1 MLKNQEKKLV
11 FNVSIVSLVLCLL
24 VSIPWGIEKISTFE
38 IVMKYIVIPALIIV
52 ASIININ
59 IKYRN
64 YRPANKFAT
73 ISSYVPMFSYLV
85 ASLFNALMYLS
96 RSLEVY
102 SKTKWMILAFILIV
116 LCVVFATLSHCYYR
130 AVLVFNKNTSMLFDY
145 SFLAITVIDTLL
157 LSFIARDYSQFA
169 LEAGSLWHILIPGLL
184 GALVVVLLSFI
195 LRNYRDYNDE
205 FKLVDKEPLLEN
217 WMKIREETYY
227 NATEEIM
234 NALYDFSASN
244 LEFEEDEEEA
254 EAVEVETVVEV
265 VDSEETLNKLAQL
278 EAEKAEALAA
288 KERAEAE
295 KAEALA
301 AKERAEA
308 EKAEA
313 LAKLADLEK
322 ENAEKEPEV
331 VTVKDPELEAE
342 MAKLQEENEKH
353 EEEKA
358 RLQEENEKFEEE
370 KARLQ
375 EENEKHEEEK
385 ARLQEEKEATEEE
398 KARLQEELN
407 KREEQDR
414 LEAEEAA
421 RAAEAAEA
429 ARAEKE
435 AAMAAQYKAIRP
447 TYDKM
452 CQYIDAMEGVRNV
465 PTSSGNKFYIGKKLV
480 AIFQKGKGDYRITF
494 QAKDDKFLE
503 FIKNSTDSVD
513 RATSPKGT
521 NWLKFVNKTVTD
533 EEFVKDILKGAVEYV
548 NDEIAA
554 ELAAKE
560 EAKRIKAEEKRKA
573 KEAEKAA
580 KEKEKEKA
588 AKAAAKAK
596 EKAAKEKKAA

>member
-157 LSFIARDYSQFA
+157 LSFIAKDYSQFA

-301 AKERAEA
+301 AKERAEN

-353 EEEKA
+353 
-358 RLQEENEKFEEE
+358 
-370 KARLQ
+370 
-375 EENEKHEEEK
+375 
-385 ARLQEEKEATEEE
+385 EEE

-480 AIFQKGKGDYRITF
+480 AIFQNGKADYRITF

-521 NWLKFVNKTVTD
+521 NWLKFVNKGVTD

-596 EKAAKEKKAA
+596 AKEKAAKEKKAA

>member
-24 VSIPWGIEKISTFE
+24 VCIPWGINKISNFE
-38 IVMKYIVIPALIIV
+38 IIMKYIIIPVLIIV

-73 ISSYVPMFSYLV
+73 ISSYVPMFSYV
-85 ASLFNALMYLS
+85 AASLFNALMCLS

-102 SKTKWMILAFILIV
+102 SRAKWMALALIITV
-116 LCVVFATLSHCYYR
+116 IFVVFTALSHLYYR
-130 AVLVFNKNTSMLFDY
+130 SVLVFNKNTAMLFDY
-145 SFLAITVIDTLL
+145 SFLAVAVIDTLL
-157 LSFIARDYSQFA
+157 LSFIARDYSQVV
-169 LEAGSLWHILIPGLL
+169 LTAGSLWHILIPAIL
-184 GALVVVLLSFI
+184 GALVVVLHAFI

-205 FKLVDKEPLLEN
+205 FKLVDKGPLLEN
-217 WMKIREETYY
+217 WMKIREDMYY

-234 NALYDFSASN
+234 NALYDYSASN
-244 LEFEEDEEEA
+244 LEFDEEEA
-254 EAVEVETVVEV
+254 EVEETAEPVVEV

-288 KERAEAE
+288 KEKAEAE
-295 KAEALA
+295 KAEALS
-301 AKERAEA
+301 KLAEL
-308 EKAEA
+308 EKAH
-313 LAKLADLEK
+313 
-322 ENAEKEPEV
+322 AEKEPEV
-331 VTVKDPELEAE
+331 VTVTDPALEE
-342 MAKLQEENEKH
+342 KMAKLQEENEKH

-358 RLQEENEKFEEE
+358 KLQEENEKYEEE
-370 KARLQ
+370 KAKLQ

-385 ARLQEEKEATEEE
+385 AK
-398 KARLQEELN
+398 LQEELN
-407 KREEQDR
+407 KRDEQDR

-421 RAAEAAEA
+421 KAAEAAEA
-429 ARAEKE
+429 AKAEKE

-480 AIFQKGKGDYRITF
+480 AIFQKGKADYRITF
-494 QAKDDKFLE
+494 QAKDDKFLA

-521 NWLKFVNKTVTD
+521 NWLKFVNKGVTD

-573 KEAEKAA
+573 REAEKAA
-580 KEKEKEKA
+580 K

-596 EKAAKEKKAA
+596 EKAAKEKAKKAA

>member
-278 EAEKAEALAA
+278 ETEKAEALAAKERAEAEKAEALAT

-385 ARLQEEKEATEEE
+385 ARLQEE
-398 KARLQEELN
+398 LN

-452 CQYIDAMEGVRNV
+452 CQYIDALEGVRNV

-480 AIFQKGKGDYRITF
+480 AIFQKGKADYRITF

-573 KEAEKAA
+573 REAEKAA

>member
-24 VSIPWGIEKISTFE
+24 VCIPWGINKISNFE
-38 IVMKYIVIPALIIV
+38 IIMKYIIIPALIIV

-73 ISSYVPMFSYLV
+73 ISSYVPMFSYV
-85 ASLFNALMYLS
+85 AASLFNALMCLS

-102 SKTKWMILAFILIV
+102 SRAKWMALALIITV
-116 LCVVFATLSHCYYR
+116 IFVVFTALSHLYYR
-130 AVLVFNKNTSMLFDY
+130 SVLVFNKNTAMLFDY
-145 SFLAITVIDTLL
+145 SFLAVAVIDTLL
-157 LSFIARDYSQFA
+157 LSFIARDYSQVV
-169 LEAGSLWHILIPGLL
+169 LTAGSLWHILIPAIL
-184 GALVVVLLSFI
+184 GALVVVLHAFI

-205 FKLVDKEPLLEN
+205 FKLVDKGPLLEN
-217 WMKIREETYY
+217 WMKIREDMYY

-234 NALYDFSASN
+234 NALYDYSASN
-244 LEFEEDEEEA
+244 LEFDEEEA
-254 EAVEVETVVEV
+254 EVEETAEPVVEV

-288 KERAEAE
+288 KEKAEAEKAEVLAEKEKAEAE
-295 KAEALA
+295 KAEALS
-301 AKERAEA
+301 KLAEL
-308 EKAEA
+308 EKAH
-313 LAKLADLEK
+313 
-322 ENAEKEPEV
+322 AEKEPEV
-331 VTVKDPELEAE
+331 VTVTDPALEAKMAQLQE
-342 MAKLQEENEKH
+342 ENEKHEEEKAKLQEENEKYEEEKAKLQEENEKH

-358 RLQEENEKFEEE
+358 K
-370 KARLQ
+370 
-375 EENEKHEEEK
+375 
-385 ARLQEEKEATEEE
+385 
-398 KARLQEELN
+398 LQEELN
-407 KREEQDR
+407 KRDEQDR

-421 RAAEAAEA
+421 KAAEAAEA
-429 ARAEKE
+429 AKAEKE

-452 CQYIDAMEGVRNV
+452 CQYIDALEGVRNV

-480 AIFQKGKGDYRITF
+480 AIFQKGKADYRITF
-494 QAKDDKFLE
+494 QAKDDKLLA
-503 FIKNSTDSVD
+503 FIKDSTDSVD

-521 NWLKFVNKTVTD
+521 NWLKFVNKGVTD

-573 KEAEKAA
+573 REAEKAA
-580 KEKEKEKA
+580 K

-596 EKAAKEKKAA
+596 EKAAKEKAKKAA

>member
-24 VSIPWGIEKISTFE
+24 VCIPWGINKISNFE
-38 IVMKYIVIPALIIV
+38 IIMKYIIIPALIIV

-73 ISSYVPMFSYLV
+73 ISSYVPMFSYV
-85 ASLFNALMYLS
+85 AASLFNALMCLS

-102 SKTKWMILAFILIV
+102 SRAKWMALALIITAIF
-116 LCVVFATLSHCYYR
+116 VVFTALSHLYYR
-130 AVLVFNKNTSMLFDY
+130 SVLVFNKNTAMLFDY
-145 SFLAITVIDTLL
+145 SFLAVAVIDTLL
-157 LSFIARDYSQFA
+157 LSFIATDYSQVV
-169 LEAGSLWHILIPGLL
+169 LNAGSLWHILIPAII
-184 GALVVVLLSFI
+184 GALVVVLHAFI

-205 FKLVDKEPLLEN
+205 FKLVDKGPLLEN
-217 WMKIREETYY
+217 WMKIREDMYY

-234 NALYDFSASN
+234 NALYDYSASN
-244 LEFEEDEEEA
+244 LEFDEEEA
-254 EAVEVETVVEV
+254 EVEETAEPVVEV

-288 KERAEAE
+288 KEKAEAE
-295 KAEALA
+295 KAEALS
-301 AKERAEA
+301 KLAEL
-308 EKAEA
+308 EKAH
-313 LAKLADLEK
+313 
-322 ENAEKEPEV
+322 AEKEPEV
-331 VTVKDPELEAE
+331 VTAKDPALEAE

-353 EEEKA
+353 EEEKV
-358 RLQEENEKFEEE
+358 K
-370 KARLQ
+370 LQ

-385 ARLQEEKEATEEE
+385 AK
-398 KARLQEELN
+398 LQEELN
-407 KREEQDR
+407 KRDEQDR

-421 RAAEAAEA
+421 KAAEAAEA
-429 ARAEKE
+429 AKAEKE

-480 AIFQKGKGDYRITF
+480 AIFQKGKADYRITF
-494 QAKDDKFLE
+494 QAKDDKFLA

-521 NWLKFVNKTVTD
+521 NWLKFVNKGVTD

-580 KEKEKEKA
+580 K

-596 EKAAKEKKAA
+596 EKAKKAA

>member
-24 VSIPWGIEKISTFE
+24 VCIPWGINKISNFE
-38 IVMKYIVIPALIIV
+38 IIMKYIIIPVLIIV

-73 ISSYVPMFSYLV
+73 ISSYVPMFSYV
-85 ASLFNALMYLS
+85 AASLFNALMCLS

-102 SKTKWMILAFILIV
+102 SRAKWMALALIITIIF
-116 LCVVFATLSHCYYR
+116 VVFTALSHLYYR
-130 AVLVFNKNTSMLFDY
+130 SVLVFNKNTAMLFDY
-145 SFLAITVIDTLL
+145 SFLAVAVIDTLL
-157 LSFIARDYSQFA
+157 LSFIARDYSQVV
-169 LEAGSLWHILIPGLL
+169 LTAGSLWHILIPAIL
-184 GALVVVLLSFI
+184 GALVVVLHAFI

-205 FKLVDKEPLLEN
+205 FKLVDKGPLLEN
-217 WMKIREETYY
+217 WMKIREDMYY

-234 NALYDFSASN
+234 NALYDYSASN
-244 LEFEEDEEEA
+244 LEFDEEEA
-254 EAVEVETVVEV
+254 EVEETAEPVVEV

-288 KERAEAE
+288 KEKAEAEKAEVLAAKEKAEAE
-295 KAEALA
+295 KAEALS
-301 AKERAEA
+301 
-308 EKAEA
+308 
-313 LAKLADLEK
+313 KLAELEK
-322 ENAEKEPEV
+322 EHAEKEPEV
-331 VTVKDPELEAE
+331 VTVTDPALEE
-342 MAKLQEENEKH
+342 KMAKLQEENEKH

-358 RLQEENEKFEEE
+358 KLQEENEKYEEE
-370 KARLQ
+370 KAKLQ

-385 ARLQEEKEATEEE
+385 AK
-398 KARLQEELN
+398 LQEELN
-407 KREEQDR
+407 KRDEQDR

-429 ARAEKE
+429 AKAEKE

-452 CQYIDAMEGVRNV
+452 CQYIDALEGVRNV

-480 AIFQKGKGDYRITF
+480 AIFQKGKADYRITF
-494 QAKDDKFLE
+494 QAKDDKLLA
-503 FIKNSTDSVD
+503 FIKDSTDSVD

-521 NWLKFVNKTVTD
+521 NWLKFVNKGVTD

-560 EAKRIKAEEKRKA
+560 EAKRIKVEEKRKA
-573 KEAEKAA
+573 REAEKAA
-580 KEKEKEKA
+580 K

-596 EKAAKEKKAA
+596 EKAAKEKAKKAA